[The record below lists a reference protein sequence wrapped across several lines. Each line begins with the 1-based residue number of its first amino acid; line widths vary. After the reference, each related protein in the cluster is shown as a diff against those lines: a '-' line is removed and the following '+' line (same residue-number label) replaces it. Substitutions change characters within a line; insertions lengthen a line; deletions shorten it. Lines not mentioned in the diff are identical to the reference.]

1 MQGIIPCPISTPC
14 FPLITAPSSCTQL
27 QLPLRAELSPW
38 CLHQG
43 GQSLL
48 WSPGQSLSPQTQ
60 SSCQSLLCGV
70 MAWCLAE
77 EKQAGIY
84 SLAVGLCQLPLLQNL
99 TGFGLDGSTGN
110 GAPSTVRVCL

>member
-1 MQGIIPCPISTPC
+1 
-14 FPLITAPSSCTQL
+14 
-27 QLPLRAELSPW
+27 
-38 CLHQG
+38 
-43 GQSLL
+43 
-48 WSPGQSLSPQTQ
+48 
-60 SSCQSLLCGV
+60 